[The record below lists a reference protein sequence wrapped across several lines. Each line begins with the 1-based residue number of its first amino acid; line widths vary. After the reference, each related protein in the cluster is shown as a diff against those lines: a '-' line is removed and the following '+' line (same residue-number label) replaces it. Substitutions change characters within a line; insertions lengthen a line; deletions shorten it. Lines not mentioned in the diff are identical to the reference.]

1 MMLPSRHYV
10 SEITEFIR
18 KLKSDRPE
26 LEREQQQGRAI
37 WWDKPPR
44 DLAERRK
51 MEQGKVP
58 QPGYVYQSDD

>member
-58 QPGYVYQSDD
+58 QHGYVYQSDD